1 VDTPFSTPQLKPKLL
16 TMASATNG
24 HANGHSKERTPLRHG
39 IYSPTMTFFDPET
52 EELDIPTIKKHAV
65 RLAEAGL
72 VGLVTMGSNGEAVHL
87 SRAEKTAVTRATREA
102 LDEAGYKNVPVIV
115 GASENGIKLTI
126 ELCRESAEA
135 GGEYV
140 LIVPPSYYRYAIDEE
155 AIYEYFTKVADSSPL
170 PVILYN
176 YPGAVAGIDM
186 DSDLI
191 IKLGKHPNIV
201 GTKFTCGNTGK
212 LTRVALATNAVTA
225 KSNGSGYMAF
235 GGMADF
241 TAQTGASGGSGI
253 IAGGAN
259 VLPKTCVKVWN
270 LWAEGKYDEAIEMQ
284 KALSKGDWVLT
295 KAAIPGTKSA
305 LQSYYGYGGYPR
317 QPLKRLPKEKVDAV
331 AEGIKEVMD
340 LERSL

>member
-1 VDTPFSTPQLKPKLL
+1 
-16 TMASATNG
+16 MSATNG
-24 HANGHSKERTPLRHG
+24 HSNGATNGHAKERTPLRPG

-52 EELDIPTIKKHAV
+52 EEVDIAAVKKHAV

-87 SRAEKTAVTRATREA
+87 SRAEKTAITRATREA
-102 LDEAGYKNVPVIV
+102 LDEAGYQNVPVIV
-115 GASENGIKLTI
+115 GASEHGIKLTI
-126 ELCRESAEA
+126 ELCKESAAA

-140 LIVPPSYYRYAIDEE
+140 LLVPPSYYRYAIDED
-155 AIYEYFTKVADSSPL
+155 AIVEYFTKVADESPL

-191 IKLGKHPNIV
+191 IKLAKHPNIV

-212 LTRVALATNAVTA
+212 LTRVALATNAVTT

-241 TAQTGASGGSGI
+241 TAQTAASGGSGI

-259 VLPKTCVKVWN
+259 VIPKVCVKVWN
-270 LWAEGKYDEAIEMQ
+270 LWAEGKYDESLALQ
-284 KALSKGDWVLT
+284 KVLSKGDWVLT

-305 LQSYYGYGGYPR
+305 IQSYYGYGGHPR
-317 QPLKRLPKEKVDAV
+317 RPLKRLSQEKVEAV
-331 AEGIKEVMD
+331 AEGIREVMD
-340 LERSL
+340 VEKSL